1 VRLSDLLQ
9 EDSFRKANIEAIGTW
24 TTGQNKYLVL
34 GVRGTPVFPVDL
46 QLQHP
51 VLMSQGDP
59 DPVID
64 KFEAESIRRR
74 FGFGRFELKHPGSAS

>member
-1 VRLSDLLQ
+1 MRLSELLQ
-9 EDSFRKANIEAIGTW
+9 EDSFRKANIEPIGTW
-24 TTGQNKYLVL
+24 TTGQNKYVVL

-51 VLMSQGDP
+51 VLMPPDDP

-64 KFEAESIRRR
+64 KYEAESIRRR
-74 FGFGRFELKHPGSAS
+74 FDFGRLGLK